1 MRKIEFWLWAL
12 LTAAIELLFAYSIY
26 KLLLER
32 GFVYTFRIP
41 VHTGFMSFPLILL
54 FCSAV
59 FLAVTFGVFRKGD
72 SNESESLGQYFA
84 SYFKHPIPVGSLCLF
99 AGTFLFL

>member
-12 LTAAIELLFAYSIY
+12 LTAALELLFAYSIY

-32 GFVYTFRIP
+32 GYVYTFRIP
-41 VHTGFMSFPLILL
+41 VHTGFMSFPFILL
-54 FCSAV
+54 FCSTV
-59 FLAVTFGVFRKGD
+59 FLAVTLGVFRKESG
-72 SNESESLGQYFA
+72 ESETLGQYFA
-84 SYFKHPIPVGSLCLF
+84 SYFRHPIPVGSLCLF